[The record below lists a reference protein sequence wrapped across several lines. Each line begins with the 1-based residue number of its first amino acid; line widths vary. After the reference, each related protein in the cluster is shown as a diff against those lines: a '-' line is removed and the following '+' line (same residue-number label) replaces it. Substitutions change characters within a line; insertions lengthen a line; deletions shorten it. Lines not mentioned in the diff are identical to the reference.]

1 MNLKY
6 MGSKIERYTFT
17 IVNSIFLILV
27 AFCTLYPFWN
37 TLAVSFNVAVDTTR
51 GGITFWPRIFTLQ
64 NYKAVFSDGI
74 IFHSFFVSISRTIIQ
89 TITGVFFTSMLA
101 FALSRKKF
109 ILRKVFTMILIL
121 SMYINAGLIPSYFL
135 MRSLHLM
142 NTFLVYVI
150 PGMISAFNFIVLR
163 TYINSIPE
171 SIIESAQID
180 GCGDFK
186 IFLQIILPLCLPVL
200 ATIAL
205 FIAVGSWN
213 AWFDTMI
220 YNSRNVNL
228 HTLQYK
234 LMEFLQSSQSQSKSA
249 ADIGAMGMSQNA
261 VANMVTPVSIRAAIT
276 IIAAAPIIIVYP
288 FLQRYF
294 ITGLNVGGVKE

>member
-6 MGSKIERYTFT
+6 MASKIERYTFT
-17 IVNSIFLILV
+17 VVNTIFLILI

-64 NYKAVFSDGI
+64 NYKAVFSDGT
-74 IFHSFFVSISRTIIQ
+74 IFHSFFVSVARTIIQ

-150 PGMISAFNFIVLR
+150 PGMVSAFNFIVIR
-163 TYINSIPE
+163 TYINSLPE

-205 FIAVGSWN
+205 FVAVGSWN

-261 VANMVTPVSIRAAIT
+261 AANMVTPVSIRAAIT

-294 ITGLNVGGVKE
+294 VTGLNVGGVKE